1 MASFGLLAPRPLKFG
16 SLMRVGNLA
25 DVMSDEIVV
34 RQSTETASKYE
45 ATVAGFDL
53 TFSFLKS
60 SKNRMDFMVEHD
72 GKPHGTYNL
81 LSQHSIAR
89 LCKSMKVGDTDKDDF
104 KLGVLLVGTSLRD
117 GDYEPAPIVDR
128 ITAEVED
135 YTGKLSSRGAID
147 DNTITDFLGDQHLL
161 DVVNEVLHGSR
172 GVPFVGDDANLIL
185 TFLVML
191 SCKTDQPLNL
201 EMVGQ
206 SSSGKTY
213 MTLTARNGFPKS
225 MCMVL
230 AGASREALKY
240 DYDEI
245 DDDGNFIVHVDGR
258 CIVILEKDESQA
270 FIRKMKPLMS
280 GDDDEL
286 VWKTPIKNDL
296 TGEIETRDFII
307 KGQPSFITL
316 TTRNPREAEQITRQ
330 LLMTPDTTS
339 DKVASVVGNALQ
351 AKARPDE
358 MLVHPDVDLLQASML
373 NLKQYKIRN
382 IFAPLMVDFFP
393 ARNAQHQRDI
403 NKVLSIIDSVT
414 LLHQKQRPIQRVGD
428 REYLMASIEDNI
440 VGLLLC
446 DLVLRA
452 SLSGIPDD
460 SWIVFNELQS
470 MEEAKRPLTEDNILQ
485 WLNIHAFQ
493 CSKNA
498 LKEKYLPTLEDVGLI
513 ELARRGGGRG
523 GGRKS
528 WRIVKTRQGLMEAYA
543 LAPLFVEAARN
554 NLSTILDEFRSVID
568 ACIPPERS
576 RRLDR
581 GEAEL
586 LKSVGCKN
594 KKSSLTY
601 RSLLLGSYLHNS
613 GRGGTLFDI
622 VGDVATRDSLFARVP
637 AWLDSSIKDKAT
649 TSLAR
654 RRDARDKIT
663 EATKI
668 AAVGDNADDLWNALA
683 DAHLFDDDSSL

>member
-1 MASFGLLAPRPLKFG
+1 MMAE
-16 SLMRVGNLA
+16 
-25 DVMSDEIVV
+25 DMSDKIVV
-34 RQSTETASKYE
+34 KQSTETASKYE
-45 ATVAGFDL
+45 ATVEGYPLIFA
-53 TFSFLKS
+53 FLKS

-72 GKPHGTYNL
+72 NKPHGTYNL
-81 LSQHSIAR
+81 LSQHSINR
-89 LCKSMKVGDTDKDDF
+89 LAKSLDIADSAKNAFNV
-104 KLGVLLVGTSLRD
+104 GVLTVGTMLRD
-117 GDYEPAPIVDR
+117 GEYEPAPIVDR
-128 ITAEVED
+128 RVAEVET
-135 YTGKLSSRGAID
+135 YAGKMSSRGVID
-147 DNTITDFLGDQHLL
+147 ANIIEDFLGDQHLL

-172 GVPFVGDDANLIL
+172 GVPFVGDDANLLL

-191 SCKTDQPLNL
+191 SCKTDSPLNL

-213 MTLTARNGFPKS
+213 LTLTARNGFPKS

-245 DDDGNFIVHVDGR
+245 DEEGNFIVHVEGR
-258 CIVILEKDESQA
+258 CIIILEKDESEA

-280 GDDDEL
+280 GDDKEL

-330 LLMTPDTTS
+330 LLMTPDTTTE
-339 DKVASVVGNALQ
+339 KVAAVVSNSLN

-358 MLVHPDVDLLQASML
+358 MLVHPDVELLQASML
-373 NLKQYKIRN
+373 NLKQYRVRN

-403 NKVLSIIDSVT
+403 NKVLSIIDAVT
-414 LLHQKQRPIQRVGD
+414 LLHQKQRPIHQHND
-428 REYLMASIEDNI
+428 REYLMSSIEDNI
-440 VGLLLC
+440 IGLILC

-460 SWIVFNELQS
+460 SWIVFSELQS
-470 MEEAKRPLTEDNILQ
+470 MEDAKRPLTEDNILQ
-485 WLNIHAFQ
+485 WLNIHAFS

-498 LKEKYLPTLEDVGLI
+498 LREKHLPTLEDAGLI

-523 GGRKS
+523 GGRKT
-528 WRIVKTRQGLMEAYA
+528 WRIVKTRQGLLETYA
-543 LAPLFVEAARN
+543 LAPLFVESARN
-554 NLSTILDEFRSVID
+554 NLQTVIDEFQPVID
-568 ACIPPERS
+568 GCIPPKRS

-581 GEAEL
+581 GEKEL
-586 LKSVGCKN
+586 LQTLGCGSKTG
-594 KKSSLTY
+594 SLIY
-601 RSLLLGSYLHNS
+601 RSLFLGTYLNHT
-613 GRGGTLFDI
+613 GRNGVLFDI
-622 VGDVATRDSLFARVP
+622 VGDVPARDALFSRTP
-637 AWLDSSIKDKAT
+637 AWLDTTLKSTAT
-649 TSLAR
+649 ETLGKKREAR
-654 RRDARDKIT
+654 EKVK

-668 AAVGDNADDLWNALA
+668 AAVGENADDLWNALA
-683 DAHLFDDDSSL
+683 DAHLFDEPSL

>member
-1 MASFGLLAPRPLKFG
+1 MTEK
-16 SLMRVGNLA
+16 
-25 DVMSDEIVV
+25 IVV

-45 ATVAGFDL
+45 ASVGGYDL
-53 TFSFLKS
+53 VFAFLKS

-72 GKPHGTYNL
+72 NKPHGTYNL
-81 LSQHSIAR
+81 LSQHSISR
-89 LCKSMKVGDTDKDDF
+89 LCKSMKVPEDERETF
-104 KLGVLLVGTSLRD
+104 KVGVLQVGVSLRD
-117 GDYEPAPIVDR
+117 GEYEPAPIVDR
-128 ITAEVED
+128 RVAEKED
-135 YTGKLSSRGAID
+135 YNGKMSSRGAID
-147 DNTITDFLGDQHLL
+147 TNIITDFLGDQHLL
-161 DVVNEVLHGSR
+161 DSVNEVLHGSR
-172 GVPFVGDDANLIL
+172 GVPFVGDDANLLL

-206 SSSGKTY
+206 SASGKTY

-258 CIVILEKDESQA
+258 CIVILEKDESEA

-280 GDDDEL
+280 GDDKEL

-339 DKVASVVGNALQ
+339 DKVEAVVGNALQ

-373 NLKQYKIRN
+373 NLKQYRIRN

-414 LLHQKQRPIQRVGD
+414 LLHQKQRPVQRVGD

-440 VGLLLC
+440 IGLILC

-460 SWIVFNELQS
+460 SWIVFSELQS
-470 MEEAKRPLTEDNILQ
+470 MEEANRPLTEDNILQ
-485 WLNIHAFQ
+485 WLNIHAFS

-498 LKEKYLPTLEDVGLI
+498 LKEKHLPTLEDAGLI

-528 WRIVKTRQGLMEAYA
+528 WRIVKTRQGLMETYA

-554 NLSTILDEFRSVID
+554 NLPTILDEFRGVID
-568 ACIPPERS
+568 SCIAPERC

-581 GEAEL
+581 GEREL
-586 LKSVGCKN
+586 LQRLGC
-594 KKSSLTY
+594 SSKTASMTY
-601 RSLLLGSYLHNS
+601 RSLLLGSYLHNT
-613 GRGGTLFDI
+613 GRDGVLFNI
-622 VGDVATRDSLFARVP
+622 VGDVPSRDSLFARVP
-637 AWLDSSIKDKAT
+637 AWLNEEIEGRATQTLAKKRKA
-649 TSLAR
+649 AE
-654 RRDARDKIT
+654 KVK
-663 EATKI
+663 EATRI

-683 DAHLFDDDSSL
+683 EAHLFDDDSSL

>member
-1 MASFGLLAPRPLKFG
+1 MTEK
-16 SLMRVGNLA
+16 
-25 DVMSDEIVV
+25 IVV

-45 ATVAGFDL
+45 ATVCDYPLVFA
-53 TFSFLKS
+53 FLKS

-89 LCKSMKVGDTDKDDF
+89 LCKSLNVKEAEREDFKVGV
-104 KLGVLLVGTSLRD
+104 LQIGVALRD
-117 GDYEPAPIVDR
+117 GEYEPAPIVDR
-128 ITAEVED
+128 RQAEVED
-135 YTGKLSSRGAID
+135 YAGKLSSRGAID
-147 DNTITDFLGDQHLL
+147 ANIIVDFLGEPHLL
-161 DVVNEVLHGSR
+161 DSVNEILHGSR
-172 GVPFVGDDANLIL
+172 GVPFVGDDANLLL

-191 SCKTDQPLNL
+191 SCKTDNPLNL

-258 CIVILEKDESQA
+258 CIVILEKDESEA

-280 GDDDEL
+280 GDDKEL

-339 DKVASVVGNALQ
+339 DKVEAVVGNALH

-403 NKVLSIIDSVT
+403 NKVLSIIDAVT

-440 VGLLLC
+440 IGLILC

-460 SWIVFNELQS
+460 SWVVFSELQS
-470 MEEAKRPLTEDNILQ
+470 MEDAKRPLTEDNILQ
-485 WLNIHAFQ
+485 WLNIHAFS

-498 LKEKYLPTLEDVGLI
+498 LKEKHLPTLEDAGLI
-513 ELARRGGGRG
+513 ELSRRGGGRG

-528 WRIVKTRQGLMEAYA
+528 WRIVKTRQGLMETYA

-554 NLSTILDEFRSVID
+554 NLPTVLDEFRTVIES
-568 ACIPPERS
+568 CIQPERS

-581 GEAEL
+581 GEADL
-586 LKSVGCKN
+586 LKSVGCKTKN
-594 KKSSLTY
+594 DSMVY
-601 RSLLLGSYLHNS
+601 RSLLLGSYLHNT
-613 GRGGTLFDI
+613 GRDGVLFNI
-622 VGDVATRDSLFARVP
+622 VGDTPARDSLFSRIP
-637 AWLDSSIKDKAT
+637 SWLDATIKGKAT
-649 TSLAR
+649 QTLAKKR
-654 RRDARDKIT
+654 EAAEKVK
-663 EATKI
+663 EATRI
-668 AAVGDNADDLWNALA
+668 AAVGDNSDDLWNALA